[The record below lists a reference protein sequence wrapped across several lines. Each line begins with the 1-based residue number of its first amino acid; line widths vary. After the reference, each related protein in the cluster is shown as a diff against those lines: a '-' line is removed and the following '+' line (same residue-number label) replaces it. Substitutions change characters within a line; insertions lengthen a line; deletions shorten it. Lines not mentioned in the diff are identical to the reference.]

1 MKFILSI
8 LLLIYAQ
15 NALAFFTCFDLNGAA
30 VFSQEDEPV
39 YLGFLGNDFA
49 AGSINN
55 EFGSYG
61 SEFSSSSIRN
71 AFSPYGNDFS
81 QFSSNNPLALKPPI
95 LIKNNRVIG
104 YLSNNQTL
112 PLNFPLAI
120 LDDECDFFQSSRSD
134 IRPFFEFGKF
144 DISVA
149 GSWFNPDRD
158 GEGFLLDLVISNN
171 STAFIVYFFTFD
183 NSGNQMYLVG
193 VDPSY
198 NPYTGVIT
206 ANVNRNSGAS
216 FGNDFDANDVTR
228 EQWGTIEIEFI
239 DCTTAIA
246 RWFPV
251 VEGFQNGSSQIQK
264 PLANAGVRCP

>member
-81 QFSSNNPLALKPPI
+81 QSSSNNPLALKPPI
-95 LIKNNRVIG
+95 LLTRQPNR
-104 YLSNNQTL
+104 Y
-112 PLNFPLAI
+112 
-120 LDDECDFFQSSRSD
+120 D
-134 IRPFFEFGKF
+134 IMR
-144 DISVA
+144 A
-149 GSWFNPDRD
+149 
-158 GEGFLLDLVISNN
+158 
-171 STAFIVYFFTFD
+171 
-183 NSGNQMYLVG
+183 
-193 VDPSY
+193 
-198 NPYTGVIT
+198 
-206 ANVNRNSGAS
+206 
-216 FGNDFDANDVTR
+216 
-228 EQWGTIEIEFI
+228 
-239 DCTTAIA
+239 
-246 RWFPV
+246 
-251 VEGFQNGSSQIQK
+251 
-264 PLANAGVRCP
+264 